1 MIEILPIPAFE
12 DNYIWLVR
20 DKNHAMVVDPGDANP
35 VIAYLEA
42 HKLELDAILITH
54 HHHDHIGGVEPL
66 LRAYHPSVYGPAGI
80 KYQFKRHIVS
90 EGDVIGLPNLALNL
104 TTLEVPG
111 HTLDHLAYYGQG
123 LLFCGDTLFSGGCGR
138 LFEGTYAQM
147 LASLQKLASLP
158 ETTQVFCTHEYTLHN
173 LQFALTL
180 EPFNP
185 ALQQHISNVSVMRQ
199 NDQPS
204 LPSTIAIEQSINP
217 FLRSHHPDLRKTLG
231 FNDQATDLQV
241 FQATRELRNHY

>member
-54 HHHDHIGGVEPL
+54 HHHDHIGGVGTL
-66 LRAYHPSVYGPAGI
+66 LRAYHPSVYGPAGN
-80 KYQFKRHIVS
+80 KYPFNRHIVS
-90 EGDVIGLPNLALNL
+90 EGDVITLPNLGLNL

-111 HTLDHLAYYGQG
+111 HTLDHLAYYGHG

-158 ETTQVFCTHEYTLHN
+158 EATRVFCTHEYTLHN

-185 ALQQHISNVSVMRQ
+185 ALQHYISDVSAMR
-199 NDQPS
+199 D
-204 LPSTIAIEQSINP
+204 
-217 FLRSHHPDLRKTLG
+217 
-231 FNDQATDLQV
+231 
-241 FQATRELRNHY
+241 